1 MEAVEHLFCGGAV
14 EAGQLFLKAHRVD
27 PEGTHDVVVVG
38 AVVVIVVGR
47 CLKHLLWIEKQWT
60 LINRI
65 KSGRNIC
72 SLFKQE
78 F

>member
-1 MEAVEHLFCGGAV
+1 M

-27 PEGTHDVVVVG
+27 PEGTHYVVVVR

-65 KSGRNIC
+65 LNQADVFAASSSKN
-72 SLFKQE
+72 FD
-78 F
+78 